1 MAYNK
6 KTTDTTTVEHVT
18 HHSGHDEAHF
28 REKHLM
34 LDPLPRGQMN
44 EMVMEAMH
52 HTTWKFWVVWGLLA
66 AVVAYGLFYSWGV
79 MILEGLGV
87 AGVNRPSYWG
97 IFLVNTVFW
106 IGISHAGTFISA
118 ILRVF
123 KAEFRRPFTRAA
135 ELMTTFGL
143 VQAGF
148 SVFMHMGRVAGLLV
162 VPDPQPASDLAQSP
176 LAAIMGSCRDH
187 YLLAGFD
194 HVPLSAIDP

>member
-44 EMVMEAMH
+44 DMIMEAMH

-87 AGVNRPSYWG
+87 AGVNRPSYSG
-97 IFLVNTVFW
+97 SASAMLEHLSPQSCVCSKLNFGVR
-106 IGISHAGTFISA
+106 SH
-118 ILRVF
+118 
-123 KAEFRRPFTRAA
+123 
-135 ELMTTFGL
+135 
-143 VQAGF
+143 VQ
-148 SVFMHMGRVAGLLV
+148 
-162 VPDPQPASDLAQSP
+162 QN
-176 LAAIMGSCRDH
+176 
-187 YLLAGFD
+187 
-194 HVPLSAIDP
+194 